1 MTRATTTHIRQLAD
15 LQDAAARNKKHSTG
29 ADDAKP
35 RSAAAPSDDRR
46 VSDTNRSNARKGL
59 RFQDQILATAPT
71 CPGLHIVYVG
81 IPMVYAGQ
89 CKSDPSVAHWRFTSH
104 AHVDIV
110 ATHRAWTA
118 HLEAKV
124 TEHASW
130 DWDKR
135 LLGHQSALLSQ
146 ITKDGMFAGVLL
158 RMDGRAGGSRHFL
171 IPWDTPDVEALNGS
185 GADGLRARGFELER
199 LRDWIA
205 VVERWYNQGES
216 DRD

>member
-1 MTRATTTHIRQLAD
+1 MTRATTTHISQLAQ
-15 LQDAAARNKKHSTG
+15 LQGEAARAKRTTTDVV
-29 ADDAKP
+29 AEKP
-35 RSAAAPSDDRR
+35 RSAAAPSDERR

-59 RFQDQILATAPT
+59 RFQDQILATAST
-71 CPGLHIVYVG
+71 CQGLHIVYVG
-81 IPMVYAGQ
+81 IPMAYAGQ
-89 CKSDPSVAHWRFTSH
+89 CKSDPSVAHWRFTSS

-110 ATHRAWTA
+110 ATHRDWTA

-124 TEHASW
+124 TEHATW

-135 LLGHQSALLSQ
+135 LLGHQTNLLSQ
-146 ITKDGMFAGVLL
+146 ISKDGMFAGVLL
-158 RMDGRAGGSRHFL
+158 RMDGRAGVSRHFL

-185 GADGLRARGFELER
+185 RADDLRDRGFELER

-205 VVERWYNQGES
+205 VVERWYNQGET